1 MKAVGKKK
9 STFSDYFFL
18 SILEAGASAVALVG
32 KDRSLLRKKK
42 RFSGWINSIFKVNNY
57 TTVFMY
63 LNKYFSPDYALLWCG
78 KKE

>member
-1 MKAVGKKK
+1 MQ
-9 STFSDYFFL
+9 L
-18 SILEAGASAVALVG
+18 QLLG
-32 KDRSLLRKKK
+32 KDRSLIRKKK